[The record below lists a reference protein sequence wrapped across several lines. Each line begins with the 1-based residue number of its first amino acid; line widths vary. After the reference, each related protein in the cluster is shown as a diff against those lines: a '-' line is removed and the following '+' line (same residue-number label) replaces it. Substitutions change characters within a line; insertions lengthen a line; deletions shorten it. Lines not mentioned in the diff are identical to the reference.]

1 MVCESIAYGDANFDL
16 LNKEQT
22 MNAVSRIT
30 WPRASFVGFDRIWNE
45 LDTALTNSVD
55 NTNVFPRHNIVKVSD
70 TSYLIELALAG
81 YEHDDL
87 NVELEEGVLV
97 ISGEKEDS
105 EVEYLH
111 KGISTKK
118 FRRTFRLNENVEVKE
133 AKFTNGMLTVELA
146 HIVPEEKQA
155 LQIDIK

>member
-1 MVCESIAYGDANFDL
+1 
-16 LNKEQT
+16 

-70 TSYLIELALAG
+70 ESYLIELALAG
-81 YEHDDL
+81 YGQEDL
-87 NVELEEGVLV
+87 SVELDDGLLV
-97 ISGEKEDS
+97 ITGEKEDS

-133 AKFTNGMLTVELA
+133 AKFENGLLAIELA
-146 HIVPEEKQA
+146 HIVPDEKKPQT
-155 LQIDIK
+155 IKIK

>member
-1 MVCESIAYGDANFDL
+1 
-16 LNKEQT
+16 

-55 NTNVFPRHNIVKVSD
+55 QTNVFPRHNIVKVND
-70 TSYLIELALAG
+70 ESYEIELALAG
-81 YEHDDL
+81 YDNDDL
-87 NVELEEGVLV
+87 TVDLKDGMLIIEG
-97 ISGEKEDS
+97 DRADD

-118 FRRTFRLNENVEVKE
+118 FRRTFRLAEHVIVSG
-133 AKFTNGMLTVELA
+133 ARFVNGLLVISLE
-146 HIVPEEKQA
+146 HEVPEEKKPQTIEI
-155 LQIDIK
+155 Q

>member
-1 MVCESIAYGDANFDL
+1 
-16 LNKEQT
+16 

-70 TSYLIELALAG
+70 ESYLIELALAG
-81 YEHDDL
+81 FEESDLDIEQKERSL
-87 NVELEEGVLV
+87 NVRGESKQSEEG
-97 ISGEKEDS
+97 
-105 EVEYLH
+105 EYLH

-118 FRRTFRLNENVEVKE
+118 FRRTFRLSEYVEVDG
-133 AKFTNGMLTVELA
+133 ASYNNGILVINLK
-146 HIVPEEKQA
+146 VVLPEEKRPRK
-155 LQIDIK
+155 ISIS

>member
-1 MVCESIAYGDANFDL
+1 
-16 LNKEQT
+16 

-55 NTNVFPRHNIVKVSD
+55 NTNVFPRHNVVKVSD
-70 TSYLIELALAG
+70 ESYLIELALAG
-81 YEHDDL
+81 YGQEDL
-87 NVELEEGVLV
+87 SVELDDGLLV
-97 ISGEKEDS
+97 ITGEKEDS

-133 AKFTNGMLTVELA
+133 AKFENGLLAVELA
-146 HIVPEEKQA
+146 HIVPEEQKPRT
-155 LQIDIK
+155 IKIK

>member
-1 MVCESIAYGDANFDL
+1 
-16 LNKEQT
+16 

-55 NTNVFPRHNIVKVSD
+55 NTNVFPRHNVVKVSEE
-70 TSYLIELALAG
+70 TFQIELALAG
-81 YEHDDL
+81 YSRDDL
-87 NVELEEGVLV
+87 TVELEDGLLV

-105 EVEYLH
+105 DVEYLH

-118 FRRTFRLNENVEVKE
+118 FKRTFRLNENVEV
-133 AKFTNGMLTVELA
+133 ADANFVDGMLVVSLNVV
-146 HIVPEEKQA
+146 IPEGKQP
-155 LQIDIK
+155 LQIEIK

>member
-1 MVCESIAYGDANFDL
+1 
-16 LNKEQT
+16 

-55 NTNVFPRHNIVKVSD
+55 NTNVFPRHHIVKASD
-70 TSYLIELALAG
+70 ESYLIELALAG
-81 YEHDDL
+81 YGQEDL
-87 NVELEEGVLV
+87 SVELDDGLLV
-97 ISGEKEDS
+97 ITGEKEDS

-133 AKFTNGMLTVELA
+133 AKFENGILSVELS
-146 HIVPEEKQA
+146 HVVPEEKKPQT
-155 LQIDIK
+155 IKIK

>member
-1 MVCESIAYGDANFDL
+1 
-16 LNKEQT
+16 

-70 TSYLIELALAG
+70 ESYLIELALAG
-81 YEHDDL
+81 YGQEDL
-87 NVELEEGVLV
+87 SVELDDGLLV
-97 ISGEKEDS
+97 ITGEKEDS

-133 AKFTNGMLTVELA
+133 AKFENGLLAVELA
-146 HIVPEEKQA
+146 HVVPEEKKPQT
-155 LQIDIK
+155 IKIK

>member
-1 MVCESIAYGDANFDL
+1 
-16 LNKEQT
+16 

-70 TSYLIELALAG
+70 ESYLIELALAG
-81 YEHDDL
+81 YGQDDL
-87 NVELEEGVLV
+87 TVELDDGLLV
-97 ISGEKEDS
+97 ITGEKEDS

-133 AKFTNGMLTVELA
+133 AKFENGLLSVELA
-146 HIVPEEKQA
+146 HVVPEEKKPQS
-155 LQIDIK
+155 IKIK